1 MTDMWTR
8 LDPARL
14 DRLIAAWQ
22 GCEVLVLGDVMLDR
36 YLWGNVTRIS
46 PEAPVPV
53 VDVEGETV
61 RLGGAANVCRNVGAL
76 GARPHLVGVTG
87 NDAHGRTLRDELC
100 AAGLSDEGVFADPSR
115 PTTVKTRIVAR
126 NQQVVRADRESRME
140 LGPPVADRV
149 AERVLGALE
158 GAAAVIVSDY
168 GKGVLSRALLDR
180 LLPAARARNVPVC
193 VDPKDAHFLSF
204 KGVAV
209 VTPNQLEAAEVLGY
223 KLRDDA
229 AVSRAGEDLL
239 ARLEADCVL
248 ITRGERGM
256 SLFERGRGRTDFPTT
271 ARQVFDV
278 TGAGDTVVSAYAV
291 ALAGGAE
298 PREAALI
305 ANHAAGLVV
314 AEVGTAVPDLEAL
327 RASFGA
333 SAV

>member
-1 MTDMWTR
+1 MS
-8 LDPARL
+8 
-14 DRLIAAWQ
+14 
-22 GCEVLVLGDVMLDR
+22 C
-36 YLWGNVTRIS
+36 
-46 PEAPVPV
+46 APP
-53 VDVEGETV
+53 
-61 RLGGAANVCRNVGAL
+61 
-76 GARPHLVGVTG
+76 
-87 NDAHGRTLRDELC
+87 
-100 AAGLSDEGVFADPSR
+100 GLSDEGVFADGSR

-126 NQQVVRADRESRME
+126 NQQVVRADRESRVE

-149 AERVLGALE
+149 AERILDALD

-193 VDPKDAHFLSF
+193 VDPKDTHFLSF
-204 KGVAV
+204 TGVAV
-209 VTPNQLEAAEVLGY
+209 ITPNQHEAAEVLGY

-229 AVSRAGEDLL
+229 AVSRAGEELL
-239 ARLEADCVL
+239 ARLDADCVL

-256 SLFERGRGRTDFPTT
+256 SLFERGRGRTDFPTA

-278 TGAGDTVVSAYAV
+278 TGAGDTVVSAYAA
-291 ALAGGAE
+291 ALAGGGE

-333 SAV
+333 GAV

>member
-14 DRLIAAWQ
+14 DRLIAAWR
-22 GCEVLVLGDVMLDR
+22 GCEILVLGDVMLDR

-53 VDVEGETV
+53 VEVEGETV

-76 GARPHLVGVTG
+76 GAHPHLVGVIG
-87 NDAHGRTLRDELC
+87 DDAHGQTLREELR
-100 AAGLSDEGVFADPSR
+100 AAGLSDEGVFADASR

-126 NQQVVRADRESRME
+126 NQQVVRADRESRAE
-140 LGPPVADRV
+140 LSPPIADRV
-149 AERVLGALE
+149 AERAIGALD

-180 LLPAARARNVPVC
+180 LLPAARARNVPIC

-204 KGVAV
+204 QGVAV
-209 VTPNQLEAAEVLGY
+209 VTPNQHEAAEVLGY

-229 AVSRAGEDLL
+229 AVSRAGEELL
-239 ARLEADCVL
+239 ARLDAQCVL

-256 SLFERGRGRTDFPTT
+256 SLFERGRGRTDFPTA

-278 TGAGDTVVSAYAV
+278 TGAGDTVVSAYAA
-291 ALAGGAE
+291 ALAGGAQ

-333 SAV
+333 GAL